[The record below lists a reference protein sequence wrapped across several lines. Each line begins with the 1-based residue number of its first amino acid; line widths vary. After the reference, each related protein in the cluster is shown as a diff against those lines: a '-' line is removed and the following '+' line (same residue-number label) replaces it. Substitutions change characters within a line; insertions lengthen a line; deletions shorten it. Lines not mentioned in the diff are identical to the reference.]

1 MVVFPAL
8 ILLLVSYSDRQMELL
23 NDNWCVIIPMANE
36 EQNFN
41 SLITR
46 LKEMMDRLGS
56 GRVYTVVDRVS
67 VDDTRMLCESVSKQD
82 KRFAT
87 VWSPE
92 NRNVVD
98 AYMRGYREALDNNHD
113 LIIEMDAG
121 LSHDPYAL
129 PMFLRV
135 LNEGNECAF
144 GSRFIN
150 GGSIVETGFRRRFL
164 SRSGSNLANLCLG
177 TDLRD
182 MTSGYQGFTREI
194 VEQFLQLKLKSTG
207 HFYQTELRFLLKKTR
222 YMEVPIHY
230 KAPSPNVHIKSIVN
244 SLHCLVYYTFMRL
257 FQRVDYIRIK

>member
-1 MVVFPAL
+1 
-8 ILLLVSYSDRQMELL
+8 
-23 NDNWCVIIPMANE
+23 MANE
-36 EQNFN
+36 EKEFHPLV
-41 SLITR
+41 SR

-56 GRVYTVVDRVS
+56 GRVYMVVDNVS
-67 VDDTRMLCESVSKQD
+67 VDNTRSLCESTSQQD
-82 KRFAT
+82 ERFAT
-87 VWSPE
+87 VWAPE

-98 AYMRGYREALDNNHD
+98 AYMSGYKAALRNNHD

-150 GGSIVETGFRRRFL
+150 GGSIVETNLKRRFL
-164 SRSGSNLANLCLG
+164 SRSGSSLANFCLG
-177 TDLRD
+177 TVLRD
-182 MTSGYQGFTREI
+182 MTSGYQGFAREI
-194 VEQFLQLKLKSTG
+194 VEKFVQIDLRSTG

-230 KAPSPNVHIKSIVN
+230 KAPSPNVNIKSIIN
-244 SLHCLVYYTFMRL
+244 SLNCLVYYTFMR
-257 FQRVDYIRIK
+257 FFGRVEYLRIK

>member
-1 MVVFPAL
+1 M
-8 ILLLVSYSDRQMELL
+8 DLL

-36 EQNFN
+36 EQHFLP
-41 SLITR
+41 LISR
-46 LKEMMDRLGS
+46 LKEMMDRLQS
-56 GRVYTVVDRVS
+56 GKAYLVVDTVS
-67 VDDTRMLCESVSKQD
+67 IDETRPLCEKISKED
-82 KRFAT
+82 DRFAT

-98 AYMRGYREALDNNHD
+98 AYMSGYNAALENKHD

-150 GGSIVETGFRRRFL
+150 GGSIVDSHIRRRFL
-164 SRSGSNLANLCLG
+164 SRAGSLLANVCLG
-177 TDLRD
+177 TKLWD

-194 VEQFLQLKLKSTG
+194 VEKFVKLKLKSTG

-230 KAPSPNVHIKSIVN
+230 KAPSPNVNLNSILN
-244 SLHCLVYYTFMRL
+244 SLKCLIFYTFSRL
-257 FQRVDYIRIK
+257 FNRVDYLKIK

>member
-1 MVVFPAL
+1 M
-8 ILLLVSYSDRQMELL
+8 DLL

-36 EQNFN
+36 EQHFHP
-41 SLITR
+41 LISR
-46 LKEMMDRLGS
+46 LKEMMDRLQS
-56 GRVYTVVDRVS
+56 GMVYMVVDKVS
-67 VDDTRMLCESVSKQD
+67 VDDTRKLCDAVSKED
-82 KRFAT
+82 DRFVP

-98 AYMRGYREALDNNHD
+98 AYMRGYITALKNNHE

-150 GGSIVETGFRRRFL
+150 GGSIVDSHFRRWFL
-164 SRSGSNLANLCLG
+164 SRAGSVLSNICLG
-177 TDLRD
+177 TKLWD
-182 MTSGYQGFTREI
+182 MTSGYQGFNREI
-194 VEQFLQLKLKSTG
+194 VDKFVKLKLMSTG

-222 YMEVPIHY
+222 FMEVPIHY
-230 KAPSPNVHIKSIVN
+230 RAPSPNVAVN
-244 SLHCLVYYTFMRL
+244 SILNSLKCLISYTFMRL
-257 FQRVDYIRIK
+257 FNRVNYL

>member
-1 MVVFPAL
+1 M
-8 ILLLVSYSDRQMELL
+8 DLL
-23 NDNWCVIIPMANE
+23 NDNWCIIIPMANE
-36 EQNFN
+36 EDHFHP
-41 SLITR
+41 LISR
-46 LKEMMDRLGS
+46 LKEMMDRLQS
-56 GRVYTVVDRVS
+56 GKVYMVVDTVS
-67 VDDTRMLCESVSKQD
+67 VDDTRRLCERISKED
-82 KRFAT
+82 DRFASI
-87 VWSPE
+87 WAPE

-98 AYMRGYREALDNNHD
+98 AYMRGYKAALENNHE

-150 GGSIVETGFRRRFL
+150 GGSIVDSHIRRRFL
-164 SRSGSNLANLCLG
+164 SRAGSMLANICLG
-177 TDLRD
+177 TKLWD

-194 VEQFLQLKLKSTG
+194 VEKFIKLELISTG

-230 KAPSPNVHIKSIVN
+230 KAPSPNVNIYSILN
-244 SLHCLVYYTFMRL
+244 SLKCLIFYAFMRL
-257 FQRVDYIRIK
+257 FNRVDYIKIK

>member
-1 MVVFPAL
+1 M
-8 ILLLVSYSDRQMELL
+8 DLL

-36 EQNFN
+36 EQHFL
-41 SLITR
+41 SLIYR
-46 LKEMMDRLGS
+46 LKEIMDRLQS
-56 GRVYTVVDRVS
+56 GKAYLVVDKVS
-67 VDDTRMLCESVSKQD
+67 VDETRPLCEKTSKED
-82 KRFAT
+82 DRFVT

-92 NRNVVD
+92 NQNVVD
-98 AYMRGYREALDNNHD
+98 AYMRGYRAALENKHD
-113 LIIEMDAG
+113 LILEMDAG

-150 GGSIVETGFRRRFL
+150 GGSIVDSHIRRRFL
-164 SRSGSNLANLCLG
+164 SRAGSLLANICLG
-177 TDLRD
+177 TKLWD

-194 VEQFLQLKLKSTG
+194 VEKFVKLKLKSTG

-230 KAPSPNVHIKSIVN
+230 KAPSPNVNLNSILN
-244 SLHCLVYYTFMRL
+244 SLKCLIFYTFGRL
-257 FQRVDYIRIK
+257 VNRVDYLKIK

>member
-1 MVVFPAL
+1 M
-8 ILLLVSYSDRQMELL
+8 DLL

-36 EQNFN
+36 EQHFLP
-41 SLITR
+41 LISR
-46 LKEMMDRLGS
+46 LKEMMDRLQS
-56 GRVYTVVDRVS
+56 GKAYMVVDTVS
-67 VDDTRMLCESVSKQD
+67 VDETRSLCEKISKED
-82 KRFAT
+82 DRFAT

-98 AYMRGYREALDNNHD
+98 AYMRGYNTALENKHD

-150 GGSIVETGFRRRFL
+150 GGSIVDSHIRRRFL
-164 SRSGSNLANLCLG
+164 SRAGSALANVCLG
-177 TDLRD
+177 TKLWD

-194 VEQFLQLKLKSTG
+194 VEKFVKLNLKSTG

-230 KAPSPNVHIKSIVN
+230 KAPSPNVNLNSILN
-244 SLHCLVYYTFMRL
+244 SLKCLIFYTFSRL
-257 FQRVDYIRIK
+257 VNRVDYLKIK

>member
-1 MVVFPAL
+1 M
-8 ILLLVSYSDRQMELL
+8 DLL

-36 EQNFN
+36 EKEFQP
-41 SLITR
+41 LISR
-46 LKEMMDRLGS
+46 LKEMMDRIGS
-56 GRVYTVVDRVS
+56 GRVYMVVDKVS
-67 VDDTRMLCESVSKQD
+67 VDDTRNLCEATSRED

-87 VWSPE
+87 VWAPE
-92 NRNVVD
+92 NRHLVD
-98 AYMRGYREALDNNHD
+98 AYMSGYKAALRNNHD

-150 GGSIVETGFRRRFL
+150 GGSIVETSFRRRFL
-164 SRSGSNLANLCLG
+164 SRSGSNLSNLCLG
-177 TDLRD
+177 TELRD
-182 MTSGYQGFTREI
+182 MTSGYQGFAREI
-194 VEQFLQLKLKSTG
+194 VEKFVQLDLRSKG

-230 KAPSPNVHIKSIVN
+230 KAPSPNVNIKSIIN
-244 SLHCLVYYTFMRL
+244 SLNCLVYYTFMRL
-257 FQRVDYIRIK
+257 FHKVDYIRIN

>member
-1 MVVFPAL
+1 
-8 ILLLVSYSDRQMELL
+8 
-23 NDNWCVIIPMANE
+23 MANE
-36 EQNFN
+36 ESEFHP
-41 SLITR
+41 LISR
-46 LKEMMDRLGS
+46 LKEMMDRLES
-56 GRVYTVVDRVS
+56 GKVYLVVDTVS
-67 VDDTRMLCESVSKQD
+67 VDHTRELCERLSDDD

-87 VWSPE
+87 IWAPE

-98 AYMRGYREALDNNHD
+98 AYIRGYKAALENDHE

-150 GGSIVETGFRRRFL
+150 GGSIVDSNFRRRFL
-164 SRSGSNLANLCLG
+164 SKTGSVLANMF
-177 TDLRD
+177 LRTKLWD
-182 MTSGYQGFTREI
+182 MTSGYQGFNREI
-194 VEQFLQLKLKSTG
+194 VEKFVRLKLKSTG

-230 KAPSPNVHIKSIVN
+230 KAPSPNVNIKSILN
-244 SLHCLVYYTFMRL
+244 SLKCLLYYTFMRL
-257 FQRVDYIRIK
+257 FNRIDYLKIK